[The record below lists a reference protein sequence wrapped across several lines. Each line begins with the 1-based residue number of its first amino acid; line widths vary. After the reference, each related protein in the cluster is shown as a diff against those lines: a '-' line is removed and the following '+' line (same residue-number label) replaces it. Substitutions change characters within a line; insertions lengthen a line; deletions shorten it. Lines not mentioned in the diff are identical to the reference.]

1 MQDQH
6 LGAPVHVPAILS
18 HDSVGGFVSHCGWN
32 STLES
37 VVAGVPMVAWPLY
50 ADQSMNRV
58 YLAQEIKVALAVKMS
73 PDGFVTSEA
82 LAQTMRELMN
92 GNEGRAVREQSLEMS
107 RRGMAAMEDGGSS
120 RADLFKLTES
130 WTTM

>member
-107 RRGMAAMEDGGSS
+107 R
-120 RADLFKLTES
+120 
-130 WTTM
+130 